1 MKNNSDELSTKM
13 TYLVPSLRLID
24 TNLEKS
30 FLQSN
35 LEPIGGGGDPDI
47 DW

>member
-1 MKNNSDELSTKM
+1 MNNNCYDLLTKGS
-13 TYLVPSLRLID
+13 YSAPSVRLIA

-35 LEPIGGGGDPDI
+35 LEPIGGGNDPDI

>member
-1 MKNNSDELSTKM
+1 M
-13 TYLVPSLRLID
+13 TPSLRIIP
-24 TNLEKS
+24 TSLEKS

-35 LEPIGGGGDPDI
+35 LEPIDGGDDSDI